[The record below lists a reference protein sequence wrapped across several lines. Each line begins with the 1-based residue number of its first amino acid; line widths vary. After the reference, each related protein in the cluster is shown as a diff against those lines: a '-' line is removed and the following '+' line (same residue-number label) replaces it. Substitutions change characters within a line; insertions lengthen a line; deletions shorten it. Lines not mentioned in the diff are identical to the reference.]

1 MANTSTLITR
11 RDYGLKIAMPGFDA
25 QYAGDNQLLFNSS
38 FPILQIKV
46 LSRLYS
52 LANGSR
58 EANQGGE
65 YIGTIGTAP
74 YDEPVFRWYHGL
86 GYPPFFLV
94 LGSGGFMYD
103 NAYTVDDQYVYRK
116 GVYNYST
123 GSVQWPTDNGAKV
136 LLCPID
142 LTKDIE
148 YPYTALP
155 LEKPQINSIDYGF
168 KSSEYGELN
177 DPDFD
182 NLGINIRLQ
191 SQMLLAVKTM
201 ETSTIPAG
209 AGDFTTI
216 PIDYTLPAG
225 MTSSDVICYGFVKQ
239 NLDFND
245 ATLQTW
251 RPVGASGQVVP
262 STFIDYPFVG
272 NFELQTLKSQPG
284 ALVITRLPMVAAT
297 KSESTV

>member
-25 QYAGDNQLLFNSS
+25 MYAGDNQLLFNSS

-46 LSRLYS
+46 LSKLYS
-52 LANGSR
+52 LANGSTQ
-58 EANQGGE
+58 ANQGGE
-65 YIGTIGTAP
+65 YIGTIGNPP
-74 YDEPVFRWYHGL
+74 YDVPVFRWYHGL

-94 LGSGGFMYD
+94 LGTNGFIYND
-103 NAYTVDDQYVYRK
+103 VYTVDDQYIYRK
-116 GVYNYST
+116 GVYDFNT
-123 GSVQWPTDNGAKV
+123 GSVLWPTDSGAKV

-142 LTKDIE
+142 LTRDIE

-155 LEKPQINSIDYGF
+155 LQKPQINSIDYGF
-168 KSSEYGELN
+168 KSAEYGELN
-177 DPDFD
+177 DPNFN

-191 SQMLLAVKTM
+191 SQMVLAVKTM
-201 ETSTIPAG
+201 ETSTIPGG
-209 AGDFTTI
+209 ATDFTVI

-225 MTSSDVICYGFVKQ
+225 MSSSDVISYGFVKQ

-245 ATLQTW
+245 TTLQTW
-251 RPVGASGQVVP
+251 RPVGASGQAVP

-272 NFELQTLKSQPG
+272 NFELQTFKSQPG

-297 KSESTV
+297 KTESTI

>member
-1 MANTSTLITR
+1 MANRSTLITR

-25 QYAGDNQLLFNSS
+25 MTAGDNQLLFNSS

-46 LSRLYS
+46 LSRLFS
-52 LANGSR
+52 LANGSTQ
-58 EANQGGE
+58 ANQGGE
-65 YIGTIGTAP
+65 YIGTVGTAP
-74 YDEPVFRWYHGL
+74 YDVPVFRWYHGL

-94 LGSGGFMYD
+94 LASGGFLYD
-103 NAYTVDDQYVYRK
+103 GAYSVDDQYVYRK
-116 GVYNYST
+116 GVYDFST
-123 GSVQWPTDNGAKV
+123 GNPVWPIDNGAKV

-142 LTKDIE
+142 LTRDIE

-155 LEKPQINSIDYGF
+155 LVKPQINSIDYGF

-191 SQMLLAVKTM
+191 SQMVLAVKTM
-201 ETSTIPAG
+201 ETSTIPASPT
-209 AGDFTTI
+209 DFTVI

-225 MTSSDVICYGFVKQ
+225 INSNDVTTYGFVKQ

-251 RPVGASGQVVP
+251 RPVGASGQSVP
-262 STFIDYPFVG
+262 STFVDYPFPG
-272 NFELQTLKSQPG
+272 NFELQTFYSQPG
-284 ALVITRLPMVAAT
+284 ALVVTRLPMVAAAVT
-297 KSESTV
+297 SSTI